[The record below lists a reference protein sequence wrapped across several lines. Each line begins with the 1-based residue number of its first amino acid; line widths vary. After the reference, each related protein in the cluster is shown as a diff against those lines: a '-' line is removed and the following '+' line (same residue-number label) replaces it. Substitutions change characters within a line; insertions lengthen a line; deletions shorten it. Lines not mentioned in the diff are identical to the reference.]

1 MLIWRQ
7 WVDAAATDNAIISA
21 IQFEEGDRISS
32 PLSMKVRAFGLITLF
47 VVCLLC
53 SSIVQAQALSANKA
67 VVLRSEAELWSKGN
81 LIVADELYSP
91 EFVCHFVGGIEWTG
105 LNGIKSAVLSHRTSF
120 PDWHE
125 KVEDI
130 IAESDRVVIRITST
144 GTQLGEF
151 AGIAPT
157 GKKIPIEEFHI
168 FRLAGGKIVE
178 QWGMPDVQGLMTQLN
193 ASSVD

>member
-1 MLIWRQ
+1 MAFQ
-7 WVDAAATDNAIISA
+7 A
-21 IQFEEGDRISS
+21 
-32 PLSMKVRAFGLITLF
+32 PLSMKIRAFGLITLF
-47 VVCLLC
+47 TVCLLGC
-53 SSIVQAQALSANKA
+53 SMMRAQTLSANKA
-67 VVLRSEAELWSKGN
+67 LVLRSEAELWSKGN
-81 LIVADELYSP
+81 LAVADELYSP
-91 EFVCHFVGGIEWTG
+91 DFVCHFVGGIEWTG
-105 LNGIKSAVLSHRTSF
+105 LNGIKSAVLGHRTSF

-130 IAESDRVVIRITST
+130 IAEGDRVVIRITST

-157 GKKIPIEEFHI
+157 GKRVTIEEFHI

-193 ASSVD
+193 ASSVDKKRIP